1 MTRPHSRQL
10 ANNCECRS
18 CSERYMHARYKTTH
32 RYGRSRYSPHCLPTI
47 PELPQNGIFIVYT
60 YIHDW
65 SQFDMGTPFAHRVE
79 ESEITLKQFKEKVFS
94 RKGHYR
100 YFFKSYYQE
109 LDMEVME
116 EYTDCCNSTPL
127 PVLLLGRDKRKVII
141 GTVTCT

>member
-1 MTRPHSRQL
+1 
-10 ANNCECRS
+10 
-18 CSERYMHARYKTTH
+18 
-32 RYGRSRYSPHCLPTI
+32 
-47 PELPQNGIFIVYT
+47 
-60 YIHDW
+60 
-65 SQFDMGTPFAHRVE
+65 MGTPFAHRVE

-100 YFFKSYYQE
+100 YFFKSYYEE